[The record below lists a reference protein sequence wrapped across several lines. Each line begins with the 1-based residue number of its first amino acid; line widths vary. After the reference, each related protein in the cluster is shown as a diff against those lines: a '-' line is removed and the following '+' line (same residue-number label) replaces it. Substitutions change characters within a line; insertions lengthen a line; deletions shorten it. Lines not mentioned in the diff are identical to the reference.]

1 MLKKKKG
8 TSGNAVQYVTRNQA
22 LKKLQLK
29 LSEFRRLCI
38 LKGIHPREPKK
49 KPQGQNKTYYHVK
62 DIAYLLHEPL
72 LKKAR
77 ELYAYEKKVRRARA
91 KKNRDLAARLAA
103 RKPSYRL
110 DHLVRERYPSFV
122 DALRDLDDPLT
133 LVHLFAVLPA
143 EKAHGIPA
151 PAVQLAR
158 RLALEWQAWVV
169 RSHALRKAFISV
181 KGYYFQAE
189 VQGQAVTW
197 LVPHATSQVLPPDVD
212 YKVMLTFLEF
222 YSTLLQFVNYKLYHS
237 LGLRY
242 PPVLDP
248 KLEQAAVG
256 LEALMQDLASSGSG
270 AAAAAPRQ
278 LAAAAA
284 EDAEEGGVNPA
295 AQQRLGS
302 LADKVRE
309 LEEEI
314 RGERPRG
321 AAAAAADAQQ
331 AGSEDG
337 SASEEEEAAEEEGF
351 EIDSGDEG
359 EDTEEEEEEADSG
372 SDEEEEQAAADD
384 PEDADLAA
392 AGAAAGEASDDEGE
406 QAEEEE
412 EDGQQLAGGAAD
424 VDADDD
430 AGVCASLFKGLV
442 FFLGREVPREQLL
455 LIIRAFGG
463 EAGWDGEGSPL
474 AEGDERITHQVVDRP
489 TQGHRFLSREYV
501 QPQWVFDSANFRV
514 LARPPLYA
522 PGKAPPPHLS
532 PFVRGE
538 EEGYVP
544 EYGRQLAALQEAARA
559 ARKRRAAAA
568 RGGDVFVGEEEEG
581 GEGGAAALTAEEE
594 AEAAEARYAA
604 ELAKELKKSGAA
616 AGEESEEEE
625 AAAPAPKK
633 RRVSGEDE
641 LQMDEQQMKDI
652 MMTRKAR
659 KMYQG
664 LQKSRAAKQAR
675 VAALEQRAA
684 ALKQ

>member
-77 ELYAYEKKVRRARA
+77 ELHAYEKKVRRARA

-169 RSHALRKAFISV
+169 RAHALRKTFISV

-256 LEALMQDLASSGSG
+256 LEALMKDLAGSGSG

-278 LAAAAA
+278 LAAAVDKGQ
-284 EDAEEGGVNPA
+284 DAEEGGVNPA

-314 RGERPRG
+314 RGERPR
-321 AAAAAADAQQ
+321 AAVTAVDEQQ
-331 AGSEDG
+331 AGGEEGAASE
-337 SASEEEEAAEEEGF
+337 EEEEAAEEEF

-359 EDTEEEEEEADSG
+359 AS
-372 SDEEEEQAAADD
+372 SDEEEEESDSGSSSDDEGEPAVADD

-392 AGAAAGEASDDEGE
+392 AGAAAAEASDDEGE
-406 QAEEEE
+406 QEEEE

-424 VDADDD
+424 IDADDD
-430 AGVCASLFKGLV
+430 AGVCANLFKGLV

-514 LARPPLYA
+514 LARPLLYA

-532 PFVRGE
+532 PFVSGE

-581 GEGGAAALTAEEE
+581 GEGGAAARTAEEE

-616 AGEESEEEE
+616 DEQSDEER
-625 AAAPAPKK
+625 AAPAPKK
-633 RRVSGEDE
+633 RRVSGEEE

-684 ALKQ
+684 ALKR